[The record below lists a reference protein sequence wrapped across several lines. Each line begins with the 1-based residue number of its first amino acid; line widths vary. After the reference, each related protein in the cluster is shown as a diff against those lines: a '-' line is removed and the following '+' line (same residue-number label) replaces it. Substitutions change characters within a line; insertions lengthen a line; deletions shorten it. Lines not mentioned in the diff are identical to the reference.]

1 VGAGLTFALFMSEF
15 KSILVG
21 VLAVAALFSGI
32 FLLQRN
38 QTFDF
43 TVPQES
49 PQSLMKQSSQK
60 LQTEDS
66 VIGEGAEAKNGDTV
80 RVHYTGTLEDGT
92 KFDSS
97 LDRAEPFGFTLGAGE
112 VIAGWDE
119 GVVGMRK
126 GGSRRL
132 TIPPHLAYG
141 ERGAPPSIPPNATL
155 VFDIELLEIVS
166 HNE

>member
-1 VGAGLTFALFMSEF
+1 MKKTFVVFVLIILIGGGAWWFLRRDSFDGSESVYDQLKRTENAA
-15 KSILVG
+15 KSTIINV
-21 VLAVAALFSGI
+21 
-32 FLLQRN
+32 
-38 QTFDF
+38 TK
-43 TVPQES
+43 
-49 PQSLMKQSSQK
+49 LMIEE
-60 LQTEDS
+60 LN
-66 VIGEGAEAKNGDTV
+66 VGEGAEAKNGDTV
-80 RVHYTGTLEDGT
+80 RVHYTGWLTDGT

-97 LDRAEPFGFTLGAGE
+97 LDRAEPFGFTLCAGE

-155 VFDIELLEIVS
+155 VFDIELL
-166 HNE
+166 

>member
-1 VGAGLTFALFMSEF
+1 M
-15 KSILVG
+15 
-21 VLAVAALFSGI
+21 
-32 FLLQRN
+32 
-38 QTFDF
+38 
-43 TVPQES
+43 
-49 PQSLMKQSSQK
+49 
-60 LQTEDS
+60 
-66 VIGEGAEAKNGDTV
+66 IGEGAEAKNGDTV